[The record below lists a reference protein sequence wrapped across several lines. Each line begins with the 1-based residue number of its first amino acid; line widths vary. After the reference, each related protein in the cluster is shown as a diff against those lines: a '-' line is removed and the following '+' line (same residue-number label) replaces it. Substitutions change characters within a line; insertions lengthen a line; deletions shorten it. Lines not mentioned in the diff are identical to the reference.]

1 MVSSVQGNSYPSQAS
16 IYSPA
21 AAAAVPVPVPIPA
34 AVSVPADVTIY
45 QNAGPNMSQVPNYTL
60 TSSTLPQAGG
70 SQQPPQPQQ
79 AYSQKALL

>member
-16 IYSPA
+16 LYSPA
-21 AAAAVPVPVPIPA
+21 AAAAVPVPIPA
-34 AVSVPADVTIY
+34 AVPVPADVTIY
-45 QNAGPNMSQVPNYTL
+45 QNAGPNISQVPNYTL
-60 TSSTLPQAGG
+60 TSSALPQGGG